1 MLRKCS
7 EFNERRFALG
17 ISRTFVS
24 DNSKLGDAPM
34 TPHFWKLRDLSGFEQ
49 LDQVGTRN
57 VEKIGRL
64 LSRKRTIVH
73 NDAHQFTSQ
82 EQVCSLFN
90 DTRQ

>member
-7 EFNERRFALG
+7 EFIKRRFALG

-24 DNSKLGDAPM
+24 DNSKLGDTPM
-34 TPHFWKLRDLSGFEQ
+34 TPHFGKLRDLSGFEQ

-57 VEKIGRL
+57 VKKIRRL
-64 LSRKRTIVH
+64 LSRERTIVLD
-73 NDAHQFTSQ
+73 NAHQLASQ